1 MRALL
6 PESTRGRPPP
16 VEEMA
21 ASLSAVL
28 GTGSPPICDSVEH
41 CRSFFGDDPGR
52 SCAQAAAVLDPDQ
65 DVAVF
70 QRAQPVGDDEGGA
83 AAHQPFHRLHNA
95 GSGPRIDGTGRFAED
110 QNGRILQEHARPRY
124 TRTFAFPKNPCD
136 TPTK

>member
-1 MRALL
+1 MREL
-6 PESTRGRPPP
+6 PAESAMGRPPAI
-16 VEEMA
+16 EETVS
-21 ASLSAVL
+21 SLSAVFD
-28 GTGSPPICDSVEH
+28 TGFPPVSGGVER
-41 CRSFFGDDPGR
+41 CQSFFGDDPGR